1 VNDLGAKHDLL
12 RGGLCWGHMP
22 RHLVEED
29 LAKGSLVELQRR
41 AWHMRALT
49 FMISQRRGYAFSE
62 CETRLVELLGH
73 RHPVPKGGKA
83 KVSVT
88 RGR

>member
-1 VNDLGAKHDLL
+1 
-12 RGGLCWGHMP
+12 
-22 RHLVEED
+22 
-29 LAKGSLVELQRR
+29 
-41 AWHMRALT
+41 MRALT

-83 KVSVT
+83 KASVT